1 MQQKLSDLQIEER
14 MVTAQLSWKNS
25 LEEDPVLV
33 NGSAEEQ
40 QQEDQPEELRVE
52 PPASQPQME
61 PAELM
66 EEVDEDRPKTPE
78 EPEPKSDAFEDLYNS
93 LSSTV
98 WPVPQD
104 NLVKAIY
111 CTLKYLGHLLFV
123 LKSEC

>member
-1 MQQKLSDLQIEER
+1 MEQKLSDLQLEER
-14 MVTAQLSWKNS
+14 TVTSQLSWKKA

-33 NGSAEEQ
+33 NGSADEQ
-40 QQEDQPEELRVE
+40 HLEDQAEELRVE
-52 PPASQPQME
+52 PPAIQPQMG
-61 PAELM
+61 PAEPI
-66 EEVDEDRPKTPE
+66 EVVKEDRPKTPE
-78 EPEPKSDAFEDLYNS
+78 EPVPKSDAFEDLYNS

>member
-1 MQQKLSDLQIEER
+1 

-93 LSSTV
+93 LSSTT

-104 NLVKAIY
+104 NPVKAIY
-111 CTLKYLGHLLFV
+111 HTLKCHL
-123 LKSEC
+123 